1 MTMNKQSENKR
12 LKARFFK
19 DRSALYKGTRVVYEG
34 NVYGDGHY
42 TAGSIDVTVSTSAT
56 QNIGKVVTS
65 NAEDTGETE
74 NADVGGNKIG
84 NVTIFESTEEQHQV
98 SRTTFDAFRDGKD
111 IKFYEH
117 FASPSFRPM
126 VRVNS
131 PIFYED
137 EESSKINH
145 DLIVHEFGFGIF
157 YKTVDEAGNYIAYQD
172 YESVSPINILSGNF
186 IGYPYTQKG
195 NDSLGHYV
203 NPMHPGRDGAIDVF
217 DVRNSIPDA
226 SISDIQFKGAR
237 GDYQGGGIESNRAGS
252 TILFDYFS
260 INSNASKP
268 YIDAQDVIFSNSDF
282 PAVGVTGSSGRVK
295 SLEGFVT
302 LERSKLMPFN
312 ETYDPLSDS
321 YSFAS
326 TQNYMQNFLSA
337 SRNSISNTG
346 TRFKSATNGLI
357 FGESNALGTDSIAFG
372 GLKK

>member
-1 MTMNKQSENKR
+1 MTVNKQSENKR

-19 DRSALYKGTRVVYEG
+19 DRPALYKGTRVVYEG
-34 NVYGDGHY
+34 NVYDDGHY
-42 TAGSIDVTVSTSAT
+42 TTGSIDISVSTGAT
-56 QNIGKVVTS
+56 QNIGKIVTS
-65 NAEDTGETE
+65 NEEDFRETEDT
-74 NADVGGNKIG
+74 DVGGNKIG
-84 NVTIFESTEEQHQV
+84 NVTIFEPTEEQHQV
-98 SRTTFDAFRDGKD
+98 TRTTFDAFRDGKD

-126 VRVNS
+126 IRVNS

-137 EESSKINH
+137 EESSKISH

-157 YKTVDEAGNYIAYQD
+157 YKTVDENGSYIPYQD
-172 YESVSPINILSGNF
+172 YEPILPINILSGNF
-186 IGYPYTQKG
+186 IGYPFTQKG
-195 NDSLGHYV
+195 NDSLNHYV

-217 DVRNSIPDA
+217 DVRNSIPDT
-226 SISDIQFKGAR
+226 SITDRQLKGAR

-252 TILFDYFS
+252 TVLFDYFS
-260 INSNASKP
+260 ISSNVNKP
-268 YIDAQDVIFSNSDF
+268 YVDAQDVIFSNSDF
-282 PAVGVTGSSGRVK
+282 PAVGITGSSGRFK

-302 LERSKLMPFN
+302 MERSKLKPFN

-326 TQNYMQNFLSA
+326 TQNYMQNFLSS
-337 SRNSISNTG
+337 SRNTISNTG
-346 TRFKSATNGLI
+346 TRFKSSTNGLI